1 MSTKMSYGPGGS
13 GTQTSYVPGA
23 LKSYFGY
30 PKSVTYLKRDSYND
44 KDWNAMILAELEAG
58 RPIVYCGYPEDG
70 TAGHCFNLDGYDGAF
85 YHVNWGWGGAGDAY
99 FSLDKLAAQVVIGG
113 SVMSFTIGHGMV
125 IGMRAPMSQPTNI
138 TISNNT
144 VAEKQPA
151 GTVVGVVTV
160 ETDEKAPVF
169 TYKVQGKKTLFG
181 YAKAPFDVVNGNLVT
196 TEELN
201 AVDYIDTVTG
211 TSAINITITATNSK
225 NESVSRQF
233 TINIKGASA
242 IEDVT
247 LDENVAVEYF
257 NLQGVKVENPTKGLF
272 IKKQGNKT
280 TKVIL

>member
-1 MSTKMSYGPGGS
+1 M
-13 GTQTSYVPGA
+13 
-23 LKSYFGY
+23 
-30 PKSVTYLKRDSYND
+30 
-44 KDWNAMILAELEAG
+44 
-58 RPIVYCGYPEDG
+58 
-70 TAGHCFNLDGYDGAF
+70 
-85 YHVNWGWGGAGDAY
+85 
-99 FSLDKLAAQVVIGG
+99 
-113 SVMSFTIGHGMV
+113 
-125 IGMRAPMSQPTNI
+125 
-138 TISNNT
+138 
-144 VAEKQPA
+144 
-151 GTVVGVVTV
+151 GVVTV

-169 TYKVQGKKTLFG
+169 TYQVQGKKTLFG

-196 TEELN
+196 TEVLN
-201 AVDYIDTVTG
+201 AADYIDTVTG

-247 LDENVAVEYF
+247 LDEKVAVEYF